1 MGLET
6 HIIGYAALFYEIRIA
21 GREFILGNIHAK
33 KKDQISPKELE
44 IIKGKIIF
52 IRTFVLQNCSTF
64 MKKDWD
70 TTRV

>member
-52 IRTFVLQNCSTF
+52 IGTFV
-64 MKKDWD
+64 KKDWD